1 MRDIIRVIC
10 KYFHSFVSSKNY
22 ILGRLEFQLDTDNR
36 EFQDALQ
43 LITHTRQSV
52 FLTGKAGTGKSTF
65 LKYICNHT
73 KKKYVVLAPTG
84 IAAINAGGV
93 TLHSFFKLPF
103 RPMLPDDPDLS
114 LSHGRIFEFFKYPK
128 EKRKIIAEV
137 DLIIIDEISM
147 VRADIIDCVD
157 RILRVYSG
165 NMRLPFGGKQLLF
178 VGDVFQLEPVVP
190 SDQKEILSL
199 FYASPFFF
207 SARVFKDI
215 NLVPIELQKVYR
227 QTDSVFINILDRIR
241 NNAARKQE
249 LDTLNGRYFP
259 SFEPQNEDMYIT
271 LATRRDQVDF
281 INEKKLAELPGE
293 EYVSVGKIEGDFPE
307 SSLPTQLNLSI
318 KEQAQ
323 VIFIDND
330 YERRWVNGTIGMV
343 SGIDENGNV
352 YVLLE
357 SGVEHLVE
365 PTSWR
370 NYKYKYNEK
379 EKRIEE
385 EIVGTFEQL
394 PIRLAWAITVHKSQ
408 GLTFSRVVVDLTGG
422 VFAGGQTYVALSRCT
437 SLEGLVLKSKISS
450 RDIFIRKEIV
460 EFSQIFNN
468 QALIEKSIKESE
480 AELQYGR
487 AAQGFRQ
494 GNMKE
499 AVEAFAAAVS
509 KRNELD
515 NPMVQRLLRL
525 KLQALNSQ
533 KAQIKALREE
543 LHSLRETQK
552 EYAHEYYLMGN
563 ECITKAHDANAAIRC
578 FDKALNLNPNY
589 VEAWVR
595 KGVTLLDIGED
606 YDAQV
611 CLNKAVKLSPKSFK
625 ARYNRGKC
633 LLKLKYYDEAILDF
647 QQAVSIKPKHAASH
661 EYLAEGF
668 RAIGEDELAQRH
680 QDIADA
686 LRGGE
691 DI

>member
-1 MRDIIRVIC
+1 MD
-10 KYFHSFVSSKNY
+10 
-22 ILGRLEFQLDTDNR
+22 FQLDTNNK

-227 QTDSVFINILDRIR
+227 QTDPVFINVLDRIR

-379 EKRIEE
+379 ERRIEE

-468 QALIEKSIKESE
+468 QALIEKSLKESE

-487 AAQGFRQ
+487 AAQGFRL
-494 GNMKE
+494 GNMQE

-533 KAQIKALREE
+533 KVQIKALREE

-647 QQAVSIKPKHAASH
+647 QQAISIKPKHAASH

-668 RAIGEDELAQRH
+668 RAIGEDELAQQH